1 MVAQKMKMLVSAIE
15 EVVKLVIVVAEF
27 LVVILMF
34 MVMIALL
41 VVEKEMIMVLLIMTK
56 AVKMMH
62 DITVLIS
69 ISVVDILN
77 HLLFDIFKQI

>member
-15 EVVKLVIVVAEF
+15 EVVKLVIVVVEF
-27 LVVILMF
+27 PGVILMF

-62 DITVLIS
+62 DVTVLIS